1 MCARPRSFHRLRVS
15 VSSSIVGA
23 VRGPSMAVDVSVVMP
38 AYRADATIG
47 RAIASVFAQQGVVAE
62 LVLCADDDLDYWA
75 LLPKELRTGSSVTL
89 CRTPTPKSGPSLARN
104 IALSHARA
112 EIIASLD
119 ADDVF
124 APHRLARLLPL
135 VEQHGLATGPTLE
148 VDAGSRTT
156 RVARPRRANDRL
168 PIEDICEL
176 RMPFAPVFHRGI
188 CPQGWP
194 QIAFAE
200 DVILNVDLY
209 CATGVYP
216 FVEGADYLYHVS
228 ANSRTQSA
236 AALGEA
242 CAGYQQILALI
253 ETRSWPQPVH
263 DLVRRVFSE
272 DLAAVERALAQGA
285 AGASWRTIVRDSWSQ

>member
-1 MCARPRSFHRLRVS
+1 
-15 VSSSIVGA
+15 
-23 VRGPSMAVDVSVVMP
+23 MAVDVSVVMP

-75 LLPKELRTGSSVTL
+75 LLPKELRSGSSVTL

-104 IALSHARA
+104 IALSNARA

-216 FVEGADYLYHVS
+216 FVEGADYIYHVS
-228 ANSRTQSA
+228 PGSRTQSV
-236 AALGEA
+236 AALREA
-242 CAGYQQILALI
+242 RTGYLEILALVDC
-253 ETRSWPQPVH
+253 RSWPRSVGE
-263 DLVRRVFSE
+263 LVRRVFSE
-272 DLAAVERALAQGA
+272 DLAAVERALAHGA
-285 AGASWRTIVRDSWSQ
+285 EHASWRDIVRDGSDR

>member
-1 MCARPRSFHRLRVS
+1 
-15 VSSSIVGA
+15 
-23 VRGPSMAVDVSVVMP
+23 MAVDVSVVMP

-75 LLPKELRTGSSVTL
+75 LLPEELRSGSSVTL
-89 CRTPTPKSGPSLARN
+89 CRTPIPKSGPSLARN

-124 APHRLARLLPL
+124 APHRLTRLLPL
-135 VEQHGLATGPTLE
+135 VEHHGLATGPTLE

-209 CATGVYP
+209 CASGVYP
-216 FVEGADYLYHVS
+216 FVEGADYIYHVS
-228 ANSRTQSA
+228 PGSRTQSV
-236 AALGEA
+236 AALREA
-242 CAGYQQILALI
+242 RTGYLEILALVDC
-253 ETRSWPQPVH
+253 RSWPRSVGE
-263 DLVRRVFSE
+263 LVRRVFSE
-272 DLAAVERALAQGA
+272 DLAAVERALAHGA
-285 AGASWRTIVRDSWSQ
+285 EHASWRDIVRDGSDR